1 MTRPGRLRNI
11 SNGVGRPLPESIRY
25 RIRNDLASSAAT
37 PGHLMRSMLAFLV
50 VYAGI
55 ALLLLPGSPAI
66 RAAALALAV
75 VLALVDSFACIAMNT
90 QRRPAQRYRAEDLE
104 MHVAPVDTNTSGVST
119 NAAETMES
127 GPARERQSR
136 VVMTLAGHVE
146 LTEQELDAIAWQFL
160 GSEFTGELYAN
171 WPIDRRVN
179 AYLMHHRL
187 MHVANDGAACDA
199 LLHRVMANIGRALR
213 HGVLTRGR
221 PSAV

>member
-1 MTRPGRLRNI
+1 MTRSGRL
-11 SNGVGRPLPESIRY
+11 RPLPESLRD
-25 RIRNDLASSAAT
+25 RIRNDLKGSAAT
-37 PGHLMRSMLAFLV
+37 PGHLMRSMLAFLA
-50 VYAGI
+50 VYAGV
-55 ALLLLPGSPAI
+55 ALLLPGSPAF
-66 RAAALALAV
+66 RAAALVLAV
-75 VLALVDSFACIAMNT
+75 VLALVDSFAFIAMNT

-104 MHVAPVDTNTSGVST
+104 MQAARVDTNTSGSST

-127 GPARERQSR
+127 GVARECQSR

-179 AYLMHHRL
+179 AYLMHYRL

-213 HGVLTRGR
+213 HGVLTRGK

>member
-1 MTRPGRLRNI
+1 MI
-11 SNGVGRPLPESIRY
+11 
-25 RIRNDLASSAAT
+25 
-37 PGHLMRSMLAFLV
+37 AFLA
-50 VYAGI
+50 VYAGL
-55 ALLLLPGSPAI
+55 ALLLLPGSPAF
-66 RAAALALAV
+66 RAAALMLAV
-75 VLALVDSFACIAMNT
+75 VLALVDSFVFVAVST
-90 QRRPAQRYRAEDLE
+90 KRRPAQQQKRWK
-104 MHVAPVDTNTSGVST
+104 APV
-119 NAAETMES
+119 
-127 GPARERQSR
+127 ARERQSR

>member
-1 MTRPGRLRNI
+1 MTRSGRL
-11 SNGVGRPLPESIRY
+11 RPLPESLRD
-25 RIRNDLASSAAT
+25 RIRNDLNSSAAT
-37 PGHLMRSMLAFLV
+37 PGHLMRSMLAFLA
-50 VYAGI
+50 VYAGV
-55 ALLLLPGSPAI
+55 ALLLPGSPAI
-66 RAAALALAV
+66 RAAALVLAV
-75 VLALVDSFACIAMNT
+75 VLALVDSLAFIAMNT
-90 QRRPAQRYRAEDLE
+90 QRRPAQRYRAEDLD
-104 MHVAPVDTNTSGVST
+104 MQAARVDTNTSGSST

-127 GPARERQSR
+127 GAGEGQSR

-179 AYLMHHRL
+179 AYLMHYRL

-213 HGVLTRGR
+213 HGVLTRGK

>member
-11 SNGVGRPLPESIRY
+11 ANGVGRPLPESIRD
-25 RIRNDLASSAAT
+25 RIRNGLASSAAT

-50 VYAGI
+50 VYAAV

-66 RAAALALAV
+66 RAAALVLAV

-90 QRRPAQRYRAEDLE
+90 QRRPAQRYRPEDLE
-104 MHVAPVDTNTSGVST
+104 MHAAPVDTNMSGNST
-119 NAAETMES
+119 NTAETMES

-136 VVMTLAGHVE
+136 VVMASAGHVE

-179 AYLMHHRL
+179 AYLVHHRL